1 LVPFARENG
10 DLSAAGRQIDCDQYC
25 ISTYITRYFAGWIY
39 RYQWITMGPEKT
51 DVIVIGEG
59 ITGLCV
65 SYWLKKKGIAVR
77 VLAKESEV
85 GGTMKSVHDKGFLY
99 ETGANTALETTP
111 LFRELISDLELE
123 AEFSY
128 ANPEGKNRFILRNS
142 ALIPMPLGP
151 LSFIGTKL
159 FSTTAKL
166 RVLQEPFI
174 GRGTKEES
182 VAEFVARRLGREFL
196 DYAIDPFVAGVFAGK
211 PERLSVRSAFPK
223 LYALEEK
230 YGGLV
235 RGAIGG
241 ARERKARAEKAK
253 DRAETFSFV
262 GGLQTLPK
270 AIAQALG
277 SRITLSAKVT
287 GIRSLVTTEEEPSD
301 EPGARRYLVEYLQDG
316 KKGEIEGDYVVFA
329 IPAYEAAPI
338 IKHLSPDIARVLS
351 SIYYSPIVSIFLGFR
366 REEVG
371 HRLNGFGFLVP
382 SIEKRQILGCLW
394 NSSLF
399 AKRAPAGMVAL
410 NAFVGGSRQPELTEL
425 DDDRIAEITLD
436 ELRLTVQV
444 SGNPVYLKLT
454 RWQKSIPQY
463 ELGYQQKTDA
473 LTQFE
478 EQQQGLI
485 LAGNY
490 RGGIAVGDCVKN
502 AHDIA
507 EKIVEQ
513 ISAER

>member
-1 LVPFARENG
+1 
-10 DLSAAGRQIDCDQYC
+10 
-25 ISTYITRYFAGWIY
+25 
-39 RYQWITMGPEKT
+39 MGPEKT

-59 ITGLCV
+59 ITGLSV
-65 SYWLKKKGIAVR
+65 GYWLMKKGINVR

-85 GGTMKSVHDKGFLY
+85 GGTMKSVSDKGFLY

-128 ANPEGKNRFILRNS
+128 ASPEGKNRFILRNG

-211 PERLSVRSAFPK
+211 PEKLSVRSAFPK
-223 LYALEEK
+223 LYALEER

-235 RGAIGG
+235 KGMIKG
-241 ARERKARAEKAK
+241 ARERKAREEKAK
-253 DRAETFSFV
+253 DRAETFSFLS
-262 GGLQTLPK
+262 GLQTLPK
-270 AIAQALG
+270 AIGRALG
-277 SRITLSAKVT
+277 SRISLNAKVT
-287 GIRSLVTTEEEPSD
+287 GIRSLVTTAEEPSD
-301 EPGARRYLVEYLQDG
+301 EPGVRRYLVEYLYAG
-316 KKGEIEGDYVVFA
+316 KKEEIEGDYVVFA
-329 IPAYEAAPI
+329 IPAYEAASI
-338 IKHLSPDIARVLS
+338 IKHLSIDTARVLLS
-351 SIYYSPIVSIFLGFR
+351 VYYSPIVSIFLGFR
-366 REEVG
+366 RDKVG

-399 AKRAPAGMVAL
+399 ARRAPEGMIAL
-410 NAFVGGSRQPELTEL
+410 NAFIGGSRQPELTEL
-425 DDDRIAEITLD
+425 DDDRIAAITLE
-436 ELRLTVQV
+436 ELKTTMQV
-444 SGNPVYLKLT
+444 SGKPVYLKLT

-463 ELGYQQKTDA
+463 ELGYQQKVDA
-473 LTQFE
+473 LVQFE
-478 EQQQGLI
+478 EQQRGI
-485 LAGNY
+485 VLAGNY

-502 AHDIA
+502 AHEIA
-507 EKIVEQ
+507 AGIVEQ
-513 ISAER
+513 ISAGR